1 MHNEVPSH
9 ICSKMNV
16 IEKLFHSS
24 YISFECYVSLPTLS
38 NVTYLVHATMESMS
52 DSMALD
58 REIDESE
65 IFSLERRL
73 MFSQEMIISKKKKIS
88 QARMDLERM
97 QGGYQEV
104 SRNHWPSYR
113 KCRFYKMCL
122 YLGLRNLS
130 RSGCFI

>member
-1 MHNEVPSH
+1 MD
-9 ICSKMNV
+9 
-16 IEKLFHSS
+16 
-24 YISFECYVSLPTLS
+24 
-38 NVTYLVHATMESMS
+38 SMS
-52 DSMALD
+52 DSMVLD

-104 SRNHWPSYR
+104 RVATTGHHIEVQI
-113 KCRFYKMCL
+113 YKMCL
-122 YLGLRNLS
+122 YLGLRKLS

>member
-1 MHNEVPSH
+1 
-9 ICSKMNV
+9 
-16 IEKLFHSS
+16 
-24 YISFECYVSLPTLS
+24 
-38 NVTYLVHATMESMS
+38 MS
-52 DSMALD
+52 DSMILD

-104 SRNHWPSYR
+104 RVATTGHHIESADFTRCVCIWGVVTS
-113 KCRFYKMCL
+113 
-122 YLGLRNLS
+122 LGLVALS
-130 RSGCFI
+130 RF